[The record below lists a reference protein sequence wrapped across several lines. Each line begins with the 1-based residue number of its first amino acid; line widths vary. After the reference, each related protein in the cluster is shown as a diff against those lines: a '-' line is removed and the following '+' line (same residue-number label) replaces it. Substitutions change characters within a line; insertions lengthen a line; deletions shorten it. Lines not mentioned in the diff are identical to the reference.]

1 MHHGVVGI
9 ANVSVSVVPAVS
21 ASDLAL
27 VRELFLEYA
36 HSLDFELCFQS
47 FDDELAAL
55 PGKYQPPSGRLYLAT
70 VDGRTAGCIAL
81 RQLDGDVCEMKRLW
95 VRPDYRGYGVGRALC
110 ERLLMDAREIGYRAM
125 RLDTIGATMRNAV
138 GLYRSLGFREIPA
151 YYDNPIP
158 GALYLELIL

>member
-1 MHHGVVGI
+1 M
-9 ANVSVSVVPAVS
+9 SVNVVPAVS

-36 HSLDFELCFQS
+36 RSLDFELCFQS
-47 FDDELAAL
+47 FDDELAGL
-55 PGKYQPPSGRLYLAT
+55 PGKYEPPSGRLYLAT
-70 VDGRTAGCIAL
+70 VNGQTAGCIAL
-81 RQLDGDVCEMKRLW
+81 RQLDAGICEMKRLW
-95 VRPDYRGYGVGRALC
+95 VRPDYRRHGVGRALC
-110 ERLLMDAREIGYRAM
+110 EQLLSDARQIGYRAM

-158 GALYLELIL
+158 GALYLELTL